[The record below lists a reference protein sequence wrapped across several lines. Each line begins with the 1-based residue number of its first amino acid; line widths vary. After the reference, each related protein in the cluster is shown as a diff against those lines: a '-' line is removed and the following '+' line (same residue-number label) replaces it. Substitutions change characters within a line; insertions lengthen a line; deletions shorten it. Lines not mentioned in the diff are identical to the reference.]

1 MQSKDAQ
8 NGSERRRLLA
18 VLAADIVA
26 YTRLMEEDEDD
37 TFYRL
42 KDLNSSIIGPSA
54 TRNHGS
60 IVKWTG
66 NGFIGIFDSA
76 VDAVR
81 AAIEIQSGIAAAG
94 AGTVQDRQM
103 RLRIGISAGDVIT
116 VPGNV
121 FGDTVNVAVRLQ
133 TFAAPGSICISRA
146 IRDAVRG
153 KFTIEY
159 EDRGDLDLK
168 NVADPIG
175 AFRVVFDPI
184 AWTMNEGGAAK
195 AKRFPLPYALAG
207 ALVLALVAT
216 GAVWFVPSTS
226 PTEAATPPV
235 DETKAVASAPA
246 ETKAPAPAAVASA
259 SAAPSPPAPSPVPV
273 PAPSPVPAPGPASA
287 APVSLASL
295 PPEPAAPPLA
305 EGLTASLGMAL
316 PGLGDAESKKVVSAY
331 EAASGHKAQA
341 ASVQPPGLWRS
352 AKRATADDAAS
363 SALEDCQIFYGAPCV
378 LIATDDTVSPVP
390 PGGKWALHD
399 MPRVHYSGDFDP
411 AQIPGIEP
419 DIRGRPDIVGYRSAP
434 GSKAAAFHPTGGRF
448 YTVNGA
454 ASQRAAE
461 EAALRNC
468 NNDPERKGKDGPC
481 FLYAAGNEILLSR
494 RLTEPAAAPGK

>member
-1 MQSKDAQ
+1 MQSVDAQ

-26 YTRLMEEDEDD
+26 YTRLMEENEDD

-54 TRNHGS
+54 ARNHGS
-60 IVKWTG
+60 IVKWIG

-94 AGTVQDRQM
+94 AGTAKDRQM

-121 FGDTVNVAVRLQ
+121 FGDTVNVAARLQ
-133 TFAAPGSICISRA
+133 TLAAPGSICISRA

-159 EDRGDLDLK
+159 EDRGDLEL
-168 NVADPIG
+168 NSVADPVG

-184 AWTMNEGGAAK
+184 AWTMNQSGAA
-195 AKRFPLPYALAG
+195 ARPSLRWRPYALAG

-216 GAVWFVPSTS
+216 GAVWFIPSNS
-226 PTEAATPPV
+226 STEAAASPLPV
-235 DETKAVASAPA
+235 ETKLLPVSPA
-246 ETKAPAPAAVASA
+246 ETHTPPPAASLAALAPAPA
-259 SAAPSPPAPSPVPV
+259 PPP
-273 PAPSPVPAPGPASA
+273 
-287 APVSLASL
+287 
-295 PPEPAAPPLA
+295 PPLA
-305 EGLTASLGMAL
+305 DRLTANLGLAL
-316 PGLGDAESKKVVSAY
+316 PGLGEAESKKVASAY
-331 EAASGHKAQA
+331 EAAPGHKAQA
-341 ASVQPPGLWRS
+341 ASLQPPGLWRS
-352 AKRATADDAAS
+352 AKRASADDAAS
-363 SALEDCQIFYGAPCV
+363 SALENCQIYYGSQCV
-378 LIATDDTVSPVP
+378 LIATDDAISPVP
-390 PGGKWALHD
+390 PGGKWPLHD

-411 AQIPGIEP
+411 SQIPGIEP
-419 DIRGRPDIVGYRSAP
+419 NTRERADIVAYRSESGP
-434 GSKAAAFHPTGGRF
+434 KAAAFHPTGGRF
-448 YTVNGA
+448 FTVSGV
-454 ASQRAAE
+454 ASERVAE

-468 NNDPERKGKDGPC
+468 NNDPERNGKDGPC
-481 FLYAAGNEILLSR
+481 FLYAAGNEIVLSR
-494 RLTEPAAAPGK
+494 RLTLPMAAPDK